1 MACFWSPGIIN
12 DLDDTI
18 NAIVTASDLP
28 LSILIV
34 GVGPAEFDQMEA
46 LDSDKQ
52 KLRTRSGRVARR
64 DIVQFVAM
72 RDFMP
77 NGQLS
82 PAAGAAVSSALL
94 AEVPDQLLSYMRQA
108 GISPNPKTPPHAVA
122 PQATAAYPPPAA
134 ATYPPAAVATYPPAA
149 ATYPP
154 AAAYPPQ
161 APPAGYVPNPAY
173 GASV

>member
-1 MACFWSPGIIN
+1 MPGIIN

-18 NAIVTASDLP
+18 AGIVAASELP

-77 NGQLS
+77 GGQLS

-94 AEVPDQLLSYMRQA
+94 AEVPNQLLSYMRQA
-108 GISPNPKTPPHAVA
+108 GINPNPKIPPHAVA
-122 PQATAAYPPPAA
+122 PPAHTGFAATAPAA
-134 ATYPPAAVATYPPAA
+134 AG
-149 ATYPP
+149 
-154 AAAYPPQ
+154 YPPQ
-161 APPAGYVPNPAY
+161 SAPGYAPGYAPQAAPGYAPQNYNGNPVY
-173 GASV
+173 GSTV